1 MKLSNKIKKSFSLK
15 ENNLLKIDST
25 AKFFIEI
32 FDLED
37 LKNIQ
42 NFTSTKK
49 INFCILGEGSNVV
62 LPNLLNKFVIKISF
76 NEISLED
83 NLITVGAGKNWDDF
97 VLWSLENGYC
107 GLENLSGIPGS
118 IGAAP
123 IQNIGA
129 YGSEVSDFIDEVICF
144 DMESNSFVSF
154 TNNDCGFSYR
164 QSIFQDRDS
173 LIVVKVKFKLTKDF
187 QPNLEYEDLNFL
199 KAEEITPFIIR
210 KHILKIRKAKISD
223 PQEHPNVGSFFKNP
237 IISLDELEKI
247 KQILPKIKFYSYI
260 DNKVKISA
268 AFLIESL
275 NLKGFAL
282 NNARVSEKHSLVLEN
297 KSEKSEDILDL
308 ASYIQASVLEN
319 YNINL
324 EIEPQIF

>member
-62 LPNLLNKFVIKISF
+62 LPNLLNKFVITISF
-76 NEISLED
+76 NEISIED

-129 YGSEVSDFIDEVICF
+129 YGTEVSDFIDEVICF

-154 TNNDCGFSYR
+154 TNNDCKFSYR
-164 QSIFQDRDS
+164 KSIFQDKDS
-173 LIVVKVKFKLTKDF
+173 LIVIKVKFKLTKDF

-223 PQEHPNVGSFFKNP
+223 PKEHPNVGSFFKNP

-297 KSEKSEDILDL
+297 KSEKSEDILNL
-308 ASYIQASVLEN
+308 ASHIQASVLEN

-324 EIEPQIF
+324 ELEPQIF

>member
-76 NEISLED
+76 NEISIED

-129 YGSEVSDFIDEVICF
+129 YGNEVSDFIDEVICF
-144 DMESNSFVSF
+144 DMESNSIVSF
-154 TNNDCGFSYR
+154 TNNDCKFSYR
-164 QSIFQDRDS
+164 QSIFQDKDS
-173 LIVVKVKFKLTKDF
+173 LIVIKVKFKLTKDF

-210 KHILKIRKAKISD
+210 KHILKIRKAKISN

-247 KQILPKIKFYSYI
+247 KQILPSIKFYSYI

-297 KSEKSEDILDL
+297 KSEKSEDILNL
-308 ASYIQASVLEN
+308 ASHIQASVLEN

-324 EIEPQIF
+324 ELEPQIF

>member
-76 NEISLED
+76 NEISIED

-144 DMESNSFVSF
+144 DMDSNSLVSF
-154 TNNDCGFSYR
+154 TNNDCKFSYR
-164 QSIFQDRDS
+164 QSIFQDKDS
-173 LIVVKVKFKLTKDF
+173 LIVIKVKFKLTKDF

-223 PQEHPNVGSFFKNP
+223 PKEHPNVGSFFKNP
-237 IISLDELEKI
+237 IISMDELEKI

-275 NLKGFAL
+275 SLKGFVL

-308 ASYIQASVLEN
+308 ASHIQASVLEN

-324 EIEPQIF
+324 ELEPQIF

>member
-32 FDLED
+32 FDFED

-76 NEISLED
+76 NEISIED
-83 NLITVGAGKNWDDF
+83 NLITVGAGKNWDDS

-154 TNNDCGFSYR
+154 TNNDCKFSYR
-164 QSIFQDRDS
+164 QSIFQDKDS
-173 LIVVKVKFKLTKDF
+173 LIVIKVKFKLTKDF

-199 KAEEITPFIIR
+199 KAEEITPSIIR

-308 ASYIQASVLEN
+308 ASHIQASVLEN

-324 EIEPQIF
+324 ELEPQIF

>member
-76 NEISLED
+76 NEISIED

-144 DMESNSFVSF
+144 DMESNNFVCF
-154 TNNDCGFSYR
+154 TNNDCKFSYR
-164 QSIFQDRDS
+164 QSIFQDKDS
-173 LIVVKVKFKLTKDF
+173 LIVIKVKFKLTKDF

-247 KQILPKIKFYSYI
+247 KQILPRIKFYSYK
-260 DNKVKISA
+260 DNRVKISA

-275 NLKGFAL
+275 NLKGFVL

-308 ASYIQASVLEN
+308 ASHIQASVLEN

-324 EIEPQIF
+324 ELEPQIF

>member
-32 FDLED
+32 FDFED

-76 NEISLED
+76 NEISIED

-144 DMESNSFVSF
+144 DMESNNFVSF
-154 TNNDCGFSYR
+154 TNNDCKFSYR
-164 QSIFQDRDS
+164 KSIFQDKDS
-173 LIVVKVKFKLTKDF
+173 LIVIKVKFKLTKDF

-199 KAEEITPFIIR
+199 KAEEITPLIIR

-247 KQILPKIKFYSYI
+247 KQILPRIKFYSYI

>member
-15 ENNLLKIDST
+15 ANNLLKIDST

-42 NFTSTKK
+42 NFISTKK

-62 LPNLLNKFVIKISF
+62 LPNLLNKAVIKISF
-76 NEISLED
+76 NEISIED

-97 VLWSLENGYC
+97 VLWSLENGYS

-129 YGSEVSDFIDEVICF
+129 YGSEVSEFIEEVICF
-144 DMESNSFVSF
+144 DMESNSFIGF
-154 TNNDCGFSYR
+154 PNTDCKFSYR
-164 QSIFQDRDS
+164 QSIFQDKDS

-199 KAEEITPFIIR
+199 KEEEISPFIIR
-210 KHILKIRKAKISD
+210 KHVLKIRKAKLSD
-223 PQEHPNVGSFFKNP
+223 PQKHPNVGSFFKNP

-247 KQILPKIKFYSYI
+247 KLILPSIKFHSYI

-275 NLKGFAL
+275 NLKGFTL

-308 ASYIQASVLEN
+308 ASHIQASVLEN
-319 YNINL
+319 YKINL
-324 EIEPQIF
+324 ELEPQIF

>member
-42 NFTSTKK
+42 NFISTKK

-62 LPNLLNKFVIKISF
+62 LPNLLNKAVIKISF
-76 NEISLED
+76 NEISIEE
-83 NLITVGAGKNWDDF
+83 NLITVGGGKNWDDF
-97 VLWSLENGYC
+97 VLWSLENGYS

-129 YGSEVSDFIDEVICF
+129 YGSEVSEFIEEVICF
-144 DMESNSFVSF
+144 DMESNSFIGF
-154 TNNDCGFSYR
+154 TNTDCKFSYR
-164 QSIFQDRDS
+164 QSIFQDKDS

-199 KAEEITPFIIR
+199 KEEEITPFIIR

-223 PQEHPNVGSFFKNP
+223 PKEHPNVGSFFKNP

-275 NLKGFAL
+275 SLKGFVL

-308 ASYIQASVLEN
+308 ASHIQASVLEN

-324 EIEPQIF
+324 ELEPQIF

>member
-76 NEISLED
+76 NEILIED

-154 TNNDCGFSYR
+154 TNNDCKFSYR
-164 QSIFQDRDS
+164 KSIFQDKDS
-173 LIVVKVKFKLTKDF
+173 LIVIKVKFKLTKDF

-247 KQILPKIKFYSYI
+247 KQILPRIKFYSYI

-275 NLKGFAL
+275 SLKGFVL

-324 EIEPQIF
+324 ELEPQIF

>member
-49 INFCILGEGSNVV
+49 INFCILGEGSNVG
-62 LPNLLNKFVIKISF
+62 LPNLLNKLVIKISF
-76 NEISLED
+76 NEILIED

-144 DMESNSFVSF
+144 DMESNNFVSF
-154 TNNDCGFSYR
+154 TNDDCKFSYR
-164 QSIFQDRDS
+164 KSIFQDKDS
-173 LIVVKVKFKLTKDF
+173 LIVIKVKFKLTKDF

-199 KAEEITPFIIR
+199 NAEEITPFIIR

-247 KQILPKIKFYSYI
+247 KQILPSIKFYSYI

-275 NLKGFAL
+275 SLKGFVL

-308 ASYIQASVLEN
+308 ASHIQSSVLEN

-324 EIEPQIF
+324 ELEPQIF

>member
-62 LPNLLNKFVIKISF
+62 LPNLLNKFVITISF
-76 NEISLED
+76 NEISIED

-129 YGSEVSDFIDEVICF
+129 YGTEVSDFIDEVICF

-154 TNNDCGFSYR
+154 TNNDCKFSYR
-164 QSIFQDRDS
+164 QSIFQDKDS
-173 LIVVKVKFKLTKDF
+173 LIVIKVKFKLTKDF

-210 KHILKIRKAKISD
+210 KHILKIRKAKISN

>member
-15 ENNLLKIDST
+15 DNNLLKIDSI

-32 FDLED
+32 IDLED

-49 INFCILGEGSNVV
+49 INFCTLGEGSNVV
-62 LPNLLNKFVIKISF
+62 LPNLLNKVVIKISF
-76 NEISLED
+76 NEMSIED

-97 VLWSLENGYC
+97 VLWSLDNGYS

-129 YGSEVSDFIDEVICF
+129 YGSEVSDFIEEVICF
-144 DMESNSFVSF
+144 DMESNNLVSF
-154 TNNDCGFSYR
+154 TNEDCNFSYR
-164 QSIFQDRDS
+164 QSIFQDNDS
-173 LIVVKVKFKLTKDF
+173 LIVVKVIFKLTKDF
-187 QPNLEYEDLNFL
+187 HPNLEYEDLNSL
-199 KAEEITPFIIR
+199 KAEEISPFIIR
-210 KHILKIRKAKISD
+210 KHILKIRRAKISD
-223 PQEHPNVGSFFKNP
+223 PKEHPNVGSFFKNP

-247 KQILPKIKFYSYI
+247 KQTLPSIKFYSYI

-275 NLKGFAL
+275 NLKGFVL
-282 NNARVSEKHSLVLEN
+282 KNARVSEKHSLVLEN

-308 ASYIQASVLEN
+308 ASHIQSSVFDN

>member
-62 LPNLLNKFVIKISF
+62 LPNLLNKFVITISF
-76 NEISLED
+76 NEISIED

-129 YGSEVSDFIDEVICF
+129 YGTEVSDFIDEVICF

-154 TNNDCGFSYR
+154 TNNDCKFSYR
-164 QSIFQDRDS
+164 KSIFQDKDS
-173 LIVVKVKFKLTKDF
+173 LIVIKVKFKLTKDF

-223 PQEHPNVGSFFKNP
+223 PKEHPNVGSFFKNP

-247 KQILPKIKFYSYI
+247 KQILPSIKFYSYI

-297 KSEKSEDILDL
+297 KSEKSEDILNL
-308 ASYIQASVLEN
+308 ASHIQASVLEN

-324 EIEPQIF
+324 ELEPQIF

>member
-49 INFCILGEGSNVV
+49 IDFCILGEGSNVV

-76 NEISLED
+76 NEISIED

-144 DMESNSFVSF
+144 DMDSNSLVSF
-154 TNNDCGFSYR
+154 TNNDCKFSYR
-164 QSIFQDRDS
+164 QSIFQDKDS
-173 LIVVKVKFKLTKDF
+173 LIVIKVKFKLTKDF

-223 PQEHPNVGSFFKNP
+223 PKEHPNVGSFFKNP

-275 NLKGFAL
+275 SLKGFVL

-308 ASYIQASVLEN
+308 ASHIQASVLEN

-324 EIEPQIF
+324 ELEPQIF

>member
-42 NFTSTKK
+42 NFISTKK

-62 LPNLLNKFVIKISF
+62 LPNSLNKAVIKISF
-76 NEISLED
+76 NELSIED
-83 NLITVGAGKNWDDF
+83 NLITVGGGKNWDDF
-97 VLWSLENGYC
+97 VLWSLENGYS

-144 DMESNSFVSF
+144 DMDSNSLVSF
-154 TNNDCGFSYR
+154 TNNDCKFSYR
-164 QSIFQDRDS
+164 QSIFQDKDS
-173 LIVVKVKFKLTKDF
+173 LIVIKVKFKLTKDF

-223 PQEHPNVGSFFKNP
+223 PKEHPNVGSFFKNP

-247 KQILPKIKFYSYI
+247 KLILPSIKFYSYI

-297 KSEKSEDILDL
+297 KSEKSEDILNL

-324 EIEPQIF
+324 ELEPQIF

>member
-32 FDLED
+32 FDLEY

-62 LPNLLNKFVIKISF
+62 LPNLLNKVVIKISF
-76 NEISLED
+76 NEISIED
-83 NLITVGAGKNWDDF
+83 NLISVGAGKNWDDF
-97 VLWSLENGYC
+97 VLWSLDNGYS

-129 YGSEVSDFIDEVICF
+129 YGSEVSDFIEEVICF
-144 DMESNSFVSF
+144 DMESNSLVSF
-154 TNNDCGFSYR
+154 SNENCKFSYR
-164 QSIFQDRDS
+164 QSIFQEKDS

-187 QPNLEYEDLNFL
+187 HPNLEYEDLHFL
-199 KAEEITPFIIR
+199 KSEGISPFIIR

-223 PQEHPNVGSFFKNP
+223 PKEHPNVGSFFKNP
-237 IISLDELEKI
+237 IISLDELENL
-247 KQILPKIKFYSYI
+247 KQILPSIKFYSNK

-275 NLKGFAL
+275 NLKGFVL

-308 ASYIQASVLEN
+308 ASHIQSSVLDK

>member
-76 NEISLED
+76 NEISIED

-144 DMESNSFVSF
+144 DMDSNSLVSF
-154 TNNDCGFSYR
+154 TNNDCKFSYR
-164 QSIFQDRDS
+164 QSIFQDKDS
-173 LIVVKVKFKLTKDF
+173 LSVIKVKFKLTKDF

-223 PQEHPNVGSFFKNP
+223 PKEHPNVGSFFKNP

-308 ASYIQASVLEN
+308 ASHIQASVLEN

-324 EIEPQIF
+324 ELEPQIF

>member
-15 ENNLLKIDST
+15 ANNLLKIDST

-42 NFTSTKK
+42 DFISPKK

-62 LPNLLNKFVIKISF
+62 LPNLLNKAVIKISF
-76 NEISLED
+76 NEISIED
-83 NLITVGAGKNWDDF
+83 NLIIVGGGKNWDDF
-97 VLWSLENGYC
+97 VLWSLENGYS

-129 YGSEVSDFIDEVICF
+129 YGSEVSEFIEEVICF
-144 DMESNSFVSF
+144 DMESNSFVGFS
-154 TNNDCGFSYR
+154 NNDCKFSYR
-164 QSIFQDRDS
+164 QSIFQDKDS

-199 KAEEITPFIIR
+199 KEEEISPFIIR
-210 KHILKIRKAKISD
+210 KHVLKIRKAKISV
-223 PQEHPNVGSFFKNP
+223 PQKHPNVGSFFKNP

-247 KQILPKIKFYSYI
+247 KLILPSIKFYSYI

-308 ASYIQASVLEN
+308 ASHIQASVLEN
-319 YNINL
+319 YKINL
-324 EIEPQIF
+324 ELEPQIF

>member
-15 ENNLLKIDST
+15 DNNLLKIDST

-32 FDLED
+32 FDFED

-76 NEISLED
+76 NEISIED

-144 DMESNSFVSF
+144 DMESNNFVSF
-154 TNNDCGFSYR
+154 TNNDCKFSYR
-164 QSIFQDRDS
+164 KSIFQDKDS
-173 LIVVKVKFKLTKDF
+173 LIVIKVKFKLTKDF

-247 KQILPKIKFYSYI
+247 KQILPRIKFYSYI

>member
-32 FDLED
+32 FDFED

-76 NEISLED
+76 NEISIED

-144 DMESNSFVSF
+144 DMESNNFVSF
-154 TNNDCGFSYR
+154 TNNDCKFSYR
-164 QSIFQDRDS
+164 QSIFQDKDS
-173 LIVVKVKFKLTKDF
+173 LIVIKVKFKLTKDF

-199 KAEEITPFIIR
+199 NAEEITPFIIR

-247 KQILPKIKFYSYI
+247 KQILPRIKFYSYI

>member
-62 LPNLLNKFVIKISF
+62 LPNLLNKFVITISF
-76 NEISLED
+76 NEISIED

-129 YGSEVSDFIDEVICF
+129 YGTEVSDFIDEVICF

-154 TNNDCGFSYR
+154 TNNDCKFSYR
-164 QSIFQDRDS
+164 KSIFQDKDS
-173 LIVVKVKFKLTKDF
+173 LIVIKVKFKLTKDF

>member
-76 NEISLED
+76 NEISIED

-144 DMESNSFVSF
+144 DMDSNSFVGF
-154 TNNDCGFSYR
+154 TNNDCKFSYR

-173 LIVVKVKFKLTKDF
+173 LIIVKVKFKLTKDF
-187 QPNLEYEDLNFL
+187 HPNLEYEDLNFL
-199 KAEEITPFIIR
+199 KAEEISPHIIR

-223 PQEHPNVGSFFKNP
+223 PKEHPNVGSFFKNP

-275 NLKGFAL
+275 SLKGFVL

-308 ASYIQASVLEN
+308 ASHIQASVLEN

-324 EIEPQIF
+324 ELEPQIF

>member
-62 LPNLLNKFVIKISF
+62 LPNLLNKIVIKISY
-76 NEISLED
+76 NEISIED

-97 VLWSLENGYC
+97 VLWSLEKGYS

-129 YGSEVSDFIDEVICF
+129 YGNEVSDFIDEVICF
-144 DMESNSFVSF
+144 DMESNSIVSF
-154 TNNDCGFSYR
+154 TNNDCKFSYR
-164 QSIFQDRDS
+164 QSIFQDKDS
-173 LIVVKVKFKLTKDF
+173 LIVIKVKFKLTKDF

-210 KHILKIRKAKISD
+210 KHILKIRKAKISN

-247 KQILPKIKFYSYI
+247 KQILPRIKFYSYI

-308 ASYIQASVLEN
+308 ASHIQASVLEN

-324 EIEPQIF
+324 ELEPQIF

>member
-76 NEISLED
+76 NEISIED

-144 DMESNSFVSF
+144 DMDSNSLVSF
-154 TNNDCGFSYR
+154 TNNDCKFSYR
-164 QSIFQDRDS
+164 QSIFQDKDS
-173 LIVVKVKFKLTKDF
+173 LIVIKVKFKLTKDF

-223 PQEHPNVGSFFKNP
+223 PKEHPNVGSFFKNP

-247 KQILPKIKFYSYI
+247 KQILPRIKFYSYI

>member
-42 NFTSTKK
+42 NFISSKK

-62 LPNLLNKFVIKISF
+62 LPNLLNKAVIKISF
-76 NEISLED
+76 NEISIED
-83 NLITVGAGKNWDDF
+83 NLITVGGGKNWDDF
-97 VLWSLENGYC
+97 VLWSLENGYS

-129 YGSEVSDFIDEVICF
+129 YGSEVSEFIEEVICF
-144 DMESNSFVSF
+144 DMESNSFVGF
-154 TNNDCGFSYR
+154 TNNDCKFSYR
-164 QSIFQDRDS
+164 QSIFQDKDS
-173 LIVVKVKFKLTKDF
+173 LIVVKVKFKLTKVF

-199 KAEEITPFIIR
+199 KEEEISPFIIR
-210 KHILKIRKAKISD
+210 KHVLKIRKAKISD

-237 IISLDELEKI
+237 IISLEELEKI
-247 KQILPKIKFYSYI
+247 KLILPRIKFYSYV

-308 ASYIQASVLEN
+308 ASHIQSSVFDN
-319 YNINL
+319 FNINL

>member
-76 NEISLED
+76 NEISLKD
-83 NLITVGAGKNWDDF
+83 NSITVGAGKNWDDF

-199 KAEEITPFIIR
+199 KAEEISPHIIR

-247 KQILPKIKFYSYI
+247 KLILPSIKFYSYI

-308 ASYIQASVLEN
+308 ASHIQASVLEN

-324 EIEPQIF
+324 ELEPQIF

>member
-1 MKLSNKIKKSFSLK
+1 MKLSNKIKQSFSLK

-154 TNNDCGFSYR
+154 TNNDCKFSYR

-187 QPNLEYEDLNFL
+187 HPNLEYEDLNFL
-199 KAEEITPFIIR
+199 KAEEISPHIIR

-247 KQILPKIKFYSYI
+247 KLILPSIKFYSYI

-275 NLKGFAL
+275 SLKGFVL

-308 ASYIQASVLEN
+308 ASHIQASVLEN

-324 EIEPQIF
+324 ELEPQIF

>member
-15 ENNLLKIDST
+15 ANNLLKIDST

-76 NEISLED
+76 NEISIED

-144 DMESNSFVSF
+144 DMDSNSLVSF
-154 TNNDCGFSYR
+154 TNNDCKFSYR
-164 QSIFQDRDS
+164 QSIFQDKDS
-173 LIVVKVKFKLTKDF
+173 LIVIKVKFKLTKDF

-223 PQEHPNVGSFFKNP
+223 PKEHPNVGSFFKNP
-237 IISLDELEKI
+237 IISLNELENL
-247 KQILPKIKFYSYI
+247 KQILPSIKFYSNK

-275 NLKGFAL
+275 NLKGFVL

-308 ASYIQASVLEN
+308 ASHIQASVLEN
-319 YNINL
+319 YKINL
-324 EIEPQIF
+324 ELEPQIF

>member
-62 LPNLLNKFVIKISF
+62 LPNLLNKFVITISF
-76 NEISLED
+76 NEISIED

-154 TNNDCGFSYR
+154 TNNDCKFSYR
-164 QSIFQDRDS
+164 KSIFQDKDS
-173 LIVVKVKFKLTKDF
+173 LIVIKVKFKLTKDF

>member
-76 NEISLED
+76 NEILIED

-144 DMESNSFVSF
+144 DMESNNFVSF
-154 TNNDCGFSYR
+154 TNNDCKFSYR
-164 QSIFQDRDS
+164 KSIFQDKDS
-173 LIVVKVKFKLTKDF
+173 LIVIKVKFKLTKDF

-247 KQILPKIKFYSYI
+247 KQILPRIKFYSYI

>member
-76 NEISLED
+76 NEISIED

-129 YGSEVSDFIDEVICF
+129 YGTEVSDFIDEVICF
-144 DMESNSFVSF
+144 DMESNSIVSF
-154 TNNDCGFSYR
+154 TNNDCKFSYR
-164 QSIFQDRDS
+164 QSIFQDKDS
-173 LIVVKVKFKLTKDF
+173 LIVIKVKFKLTKDF

-223 PQEHPNVGSFFKNP
+223 PKEHPNVGSFFKNP

-297 KSEKSEDILDL
+297 KSEKSEDILNL
-308 ASYIQASVLEN
+308 ASHIQASVLEN

-324 EIEPQIF
+324 ELEPQIF

>member
-76 NEISLED
+76 NEISIED

-144 DMESNSFVSF
+144 DMDSNSLVSF
-154 TNNDCGFSYR
+154 TNNDCKFSYR

-199 KAEEITPFIIR
+199 KVEEITPFIIR

-223 PQEHPNVGSFFKNP
+223 PKEHPNVGSFFKNP

-275 NLKGFAL
+275 SLKGFVL

-308 ASYIQASVLEN
+308 ASHIQASVLEN

-324 EIEPQIF
+324 ELEPQIF

>member
-62 LPNLLNKFVIKISF
+62 LPNLLNKFVITISF
-76 NEISLED
+76 NEISIED

-129 YGSEVSDFIDEVICF
+129 YGTEVSDFIDEVICF
-144 DMESNSFVSF
+144 DMESNSIVSF
-154 TNNDCGFSYR
+154 TNNDCKFSYR
-164 QSIFQDRDS
+164 QSIFQDKDS

-210 KHILKIRKAKISD
+210 KHILKIRKAKISN

-247 KQILPKIKFYSYI
+247 KQILPKIKFYSYF

>member
-76 NEISLED
+76 NEISIED

-97 VLWSLENGYC
+97 VLWSLETGYC

-144 DMESNSFVSF
+144 DMDSNSLVSF
-154 TNNDCGFSYR
+154 TNNDCKFSYR
-164 QSIFQDRDS
+164 QSIFQDKDS
-173 LIVVKVKFKLTKDF
+173 LIVIKVKFKLTKDF

-223 PQEHPNVGSFFKNP
+223 PKEHPNVGSFFKNP

-275 NLKGFAL
+275 SLKGFVL

-297 KSEKSEDILDL
+297 KSDKSEDILDL
-308 ASYIQASVLEN
+308 ASHIQASVLEN

-324 EIEPQIF
+324 ELEPQIF

>member
-1 MKLSNKIKKSFSLK
+1 MDNLFFNNEVGLGSEPNSISAEIRSTLAGIKSNLYFVCSMAFSIGKSSFNKIS
-15 ENNLLKIDST
+15 I
-25 AKFFIEI
+25 
-32 FDLED
+32 
-37 LKNIQ
+37 
-42 NFTSTKK
+42 
-49 INFCILGEGSNVV
+49 
-62 LPNLLNKFVIKISF
+62 
-76 NEISLED
+76 ED
-83 NLITVGAGKNWDDF
+83 NLITVGGGKNWDDF
-97 VLWSLENGYC
+97 VLWSLENGYS

-129 YGSEVSDFIDEVICF
+129 YGSEVSEFIEEVICF
-144 DMESNSFVSF
+144 DMESNNFVRF
-154 TNNDCGFSYR
+154 TNNDCKFSYR
-164 QSIFQDRDS
+164 KSIFQDKDS
-173 LIVVKVKFKLTKDF
+173 LIVIKVKFKLTKDF

-199 KAEEITPFIIR
+199 KAEEITPLIIR

-247 KQILPKIKFYSYI
+247 KQILPRIKFYSYI

>member
-76 NEISLED
+76 NEILIED

-144 DMESNSFVSF
+144 DMDSNSLVSF
-154 TNNDCGFSYR
+154 TNNDCKFSYR
-164 QSIFQDRDS
+164 QSIFQDKDS
-173 LIVVKVKFKLTKDF
+173 LIVIKVKFKLTKDF

-223 PQEHPNVGSFFKNP
+223 PKEHPNVGSFFKNP

-308 ASYIQASVLEN
+308 ASHIQASVLEN
-319 YNINL
+319 
-324 EIEPQIF
+324 

>member
-1 MKLSNKIKKSFSLK
+1 MKLSNKIKQSFSLK

-76 NEISLED
+76 NEISIED

-144 DMESNSFVSF
+144 DMDSNSLVSF
-154 TNNDCGFSYR
+154 TNNDCKFSYR
-164 QSIFQDRDS
+164 QSIFQDKDS
-173 LIVVKVKFKLTKDF
+173 LIVIKVKFKLTKDF

-247 KQILPKIKFYSYI
+247 KQILPSIKFYSYI

>member
-15 ENNLLKIDST
+15 ANNLLKIDST

-42 NFTSTKK
+42 DFISPKK
-49 INFCILGEGSNVV
+49 INFCILGEGSKVV
-62 LPNLLNKFVIKISF
+62 LPNLLNKAVIKISF
-76 NEISLED
+76 NEISIED
-83 NLITVGAGKNWDDF
+83 NLITVGGGKNWDDF

-144 DMESNSFVSF
+144 DMDSNSLVSF
-154 TNNDCGFSYR
+154 TNNDCKFSYR
-164 QSIFQDRDS
+164 QSIFQDKDS
-173 LIVVKVKFKLTKDF
+173 LIVIKVKFKLTKDF

-223 PQEHPNVGSFFKNP
+223 PKEHPNVGSFFKNP

-247 KQILPKIKFYSYI
+247 KLILPSIKFHSYI

-275 NLKGFAL
+275 
-282 NNARVSEKHSLVLEN
+282 
-297 KSEKSEDILDL
+297 
-308 ASYIQASVLEN
+308 Y
-319 YNINL
+319 
-324 EIEPQIF
+324 

>member
-1 MKLSNKIKKSFSLK
+1 MKLSNKIKESFSLK
-15 ENNLLKIDST
+15 EDNLLKIDST
-25 AKFFIEI
+25 AKLFIEI

-42 NFTSTKK
+42 NFTATKK

-62 LPNLLNKFVIKISF
+62 LPSLLNKLVIKISF
-76 NEISLED
+76 NEITIED
-83 NLITVGAGKNWDDF
+83 NLIIVGAGKNWDDF
-97 VLWSLENGYC
+97 VLWSLDNGYF

-129 YGSEVSDFIDEVICF
+129 YGSEVSDFVEEVICF
-144 DMESNSFVSF
+144 DMESNSLVSF
-154 TNNDCGFSYR
+154 TNKDCKFSYR
-164 QSIFQDRDS
+164 HSIFKDRDS

-187 QPNLEYEDLNFL
+187 HPNLEYEDLNFL
-199 KAEEITPFIIR
+199 KAEGVSPFIIR

-223 PQEHPNVGSFFKNP
+223 PKVHPNVGSFFKNP

-247 KQILPKIKFYSYI
+247 KQILPSIKFYSYI

-275 NLKGFAL
+275 NLKGFVL

-297 KSEKSEDILDL
+297 ESENPEDVLDL
-308 ASYIQASVLEN
+308 ASHIQSSVLDN
-319 YNINL
+319 FNINL
-324 EIEPQIF
+324 EIEPLIF